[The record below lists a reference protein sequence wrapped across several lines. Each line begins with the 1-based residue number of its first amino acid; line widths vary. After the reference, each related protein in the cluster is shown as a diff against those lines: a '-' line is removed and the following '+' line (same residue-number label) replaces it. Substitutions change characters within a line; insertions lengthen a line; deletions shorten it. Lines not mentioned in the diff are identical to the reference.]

1 LYTFSEATKH
11 LKEETIMLEPQRHLI
26 QLATT
31 YPSGAE
37 EWSCPTCGRRF
48 VMHGLAGYEQ
58 LTLERGEKHVL
69 AWGRTI
75 GTAVAAKV
83 VLEAG
88 DDAAFHTGSKSHS
101 GAFSTDDASLDDHEL
116 QARLSSWSEGL
127 ADVDFGDQG
136 AEPSADPT

>member
-1 LYTFSEATKH
+1 M
-11 LKEETIMLEPQRHLI
+11 IEPQRHLM

-48 VMHGLAGYEQ
+48 VMHGLPGYEQ

-75 GTAVAAKV
+75 GTAVAAKI
-83 VLEAG
+83 VLDAG

-101 GAFSTDDASLDDHEL
+101 DAFSTDDASLDDHEL

-127 ADVDFGDQG
+127 ADVDFGDQDT
-136 AEPSADPT
+136 APSADPQ

>member
-1 LYTFSEATKH
+1 
-11 LKEETIMLEPQRHLI
+11 MVEPQRHLM
-26 QLATT
+26 QLAMT

-37 EWSCPTCGRRF
+37 EWSCPTCGRRL
-48 VMHGLAGYEQ
+48 VMDGLPGYEQ

-75 GTAVAAKV
+75 GTAVAAKI
-83 VLEAG
+83 VLDPG
-88 DDAAFHTGSKSHS
+88 DDAAFHTGSKRHS
-101 GAFSTDDASLDDHEL
+101 DAFATGDAALDDYEL

-136 AEPSADPT
+136 AEPSADPW